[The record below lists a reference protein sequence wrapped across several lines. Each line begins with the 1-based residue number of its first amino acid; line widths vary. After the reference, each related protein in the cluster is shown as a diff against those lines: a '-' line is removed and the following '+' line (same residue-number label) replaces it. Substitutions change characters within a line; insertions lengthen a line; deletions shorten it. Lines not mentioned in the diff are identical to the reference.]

1 MGSDISEIPQVPQD
15 YIDKIFEGISVMEV
29 ELDTDP
35 LQYGPKRLNN
45 KIAEAR
51 GYLTECES
59 MFLQVSRLLQKFRS
73 VHRDLEVEFE
83 ISKKH
88 LFANDPEVQAL
99 PHVTDRDALA
109 TMKLRDQ
116 VREIN
121 ALSRSIPD
129 LEALI
134 TIIKAKRTD
143 LKDIQGR
150 IRDQIKL
157 CHEEVALG
165 GRWGSKPPPGSKAPD
180 LDSAPD
186 IPKQTLRDLRDMF
199 DGSSSP
205 EILDSKVIA
214 PVDSE
219 PEEPNE
225 DFKGEDSDDTMDEFL
240 KAIKEDSRPYGSA
253 PNLESILDGLD
264 L

>member
-1 MGSDISEIPQVPQD
+1 MAESNIPQVPQD
-15 YIDKIFEGISVMEV
+15 YIDTIFDRISGMEV
-29 ELDTDP
+29 GLDTDP

-51 GYLTECES
+51 GHLTECES
-59 MFLQVSRLLQKFRS
+59 IFLQVSRLLQQFRS

-116 VREIN
+116 VHELN
-121 ALSRSIPD
+121 TLSRNIPD

-134 TIIKAKRTD
+134 TVIKAKRTD
-143 LKDIQGR
+143 LKDVQGR

-157 CHEEVALG
+157 CHEEIALG
-165 GRWGSKPPPGSKAPD
+165 GRWGSKAPPGSKVPD
-180 LDSAPD
+180 LDSTPTV
-186 IPKQTLRDLRDMF
+186 PKETLRDLRDMF
-199 DGSSSP
+199 DGSKSP
-205 EILDSKVIA
+205 EITDSRVIA
-214 PVDSE
+214 PESDSE
-219 PEEPNE
+219 GEAIE
-225 DFKGEDSDDTMDEFL
+225 DFAGNESDDTMDEFL
-240 KAIKEDSRPYGSA
+240 KAIEDNTRQSRVPQ
-253 PNLESILDGLD
+253 NLESILDGLD